1 LAEPTP
7 PKRPTQSG
15 RPSSTDRPRNST
27 TQPVGNARASAL
39 RDAVAHAVE
48 TDREFKK
55 KGSFTGGNG
64 RAGRYAL
71 VAIAVAVTL
80 YSWIG
85 RPQFIWGAPPPVPSP
100 ELQSADLRMSMYF
113 FAIKVERYRKQHGTY
128 PASVREIGDSVAGL
142 QYSLLDGNTYEL
154 RGTAANREVV
164 LRSDT
169 KGAEFLGNAK
179 ELIQTRRKR

>member
-1 LAEPTP
+1 MAEPTP

-15 RPSSTDRPRNST
+15 RPSSTNRPRNST
-27 TQPVGNARASAL
+27 NQPVGNARASAL

-55 KGSFTGGNG
+55 KGSLTGGSR
-64 RAGRYAL
+64 RAGRYAII
-71 VAIAVAVTL
+71 AIAVVVTL

-85 RPQFIWGAPPPVPSP
+85 RPQFIWGAPAALPSP
-100 ELQSADLRMSMYF
+100 EVQNADLRMSMYF
-113 FAIKVERYRKQHGTY
+113 FAIKVERYRKQHGAY
-128 PASVREIGDSVAGL
+128 PASLRDVGDSVPGL
-142 QYSLLDGNTYEL
+142 RYALLNANTYEL

-164 LRSDT
+164 LRSGMA
-169 KGAEFLGNAK
+169 GAEFLGNAK

>member
-1 LAEPTP
+1 MAETGP

-15 RPSSTDRPRNST
+15 RPSSTQRPQNST
-27 TQPVGNARASAL
+27 TPPVGSARASAL

-55 KGSFTGGNG
+55 KSSIAGGNRG
-64 RAGRYAL
+64 AGRYAI
-71 VAIAVAVTL
+71 VAIALVVTL
-80 YSWIG
+80 YSWVG
-85 RPQFIWGAPPPVPSP
+85 RPQFIWGAPAPAPSP
-100 ELQSADLRMSMYF
+100 ELQSADLRMTMYF

-128 PASVREIGDSVAGL
+128 PSSLREIGDSVPGL
-142 QYSLLDGNTYEL
+142 TYSLVDGTTYEL

-164 LRSDT
+164 LRSDMS
-169 KGAEFLGNAK
+169 GAAFLGNAK